1 MMRIEITI
9 PVLNEE
15 GSINEKIREL
25 DNYIEVNL
33 RDLGEIKI
41 IIADNGSTDGTILK
55 AQALER
61 ELERVEYLR
70 LEQRGVGLA
79 LKASWTKS
87 CADIVG
93 YMDLDLATDLKHV
106 RPALNKLINLE
117 AEIVTGSRLKS
128 GAKVIGRSRLRN
140 VTSFAFNKIVKS
152 VFAASFSDGMCGF
165 KFLQRRILDKL
176 ILNGAK
182 SDGWFFA
189 TEILVVSEFLKYRIY
204 DLPVIWTDD
213 PNSKV
218 KIIKLAIEY
227 IKQIMSLKKTLN
239 KIRVNC
245 EID

>member
-1 MMRIEITI
+1 MRIEITI

-15 GSINEKIREL
+15 SSINEKIKEL
-25 DNYIEVNL
+25 DNYIEVNI

-41 IIADNGSTDGTILK
+41 IIADNGSTDGTIFK

-61 ELERVEYLR
+61 ELGRVEYLR

-79 LKASWTKS
+79 LKASWTNS
-87 CADIVG
+87 SADIVG
-93 YMDLDLATDLKHV
+93 YMDLDLATDLKHI
-106 RPALNKLINLE
+106 RTAISKIIDLK

-128 GAKVIGRSRLRN
+128 GAKVIGRSPL
-140 VTSFAFNKIVKS
+140 TSFAFNKIVKS
-152 VFAASFSDGMCGF
+152 VFSTSFRDGMCGF
-165 KFLQRRILDKL
+165 KFLQRSILDKL

-189 TEILVVSEFLKYRIY
+189 TELLVVSEFLKYRIF

-213 PNSKV
+213 PNSKAR
-218 KIIKLAIEY
+218 IIKLAIEY
-227 IKQIMSLKKTLN
+227 IQQIMSLKKSLN
-239 KIRVNC
+239 KRRVNN

>member
-1 MMRIEITI
+1 MRIEITI

-15 GSINEKIREL
+15 SSINEKIKEL
-25 DNYIEVNL
+25 DNYIEVNI

-41 IIADNGSTDGTILK
+41 IIADNGSTDGTIFK

-61 ELERVEYLR
+61 ELGRVEYLR

-79 LKASWTKS
+79 LKASWTNS
-87 CADIVG
+87 SADIVG
-93 YMDLDLATDLKHV
+93 YMDLDLATDLKHI
-106 RPALNKLINLE
+106 RTAISKIIDLK

-128 GAKVIGRSRLRN
+128 GAKVIGRSPLRN
-140 VTSFAFNKIVKS
+140 FTSFAFNKIVKS
-152 VFAASFSDGMCGF
+152 VFSTSFSDGMCGF
-165 KFLQRRILDKL
+165 KFLQRSILDKL

-189 TEILVVSEFLKYRIY
+189 TELLVVSEFLKYRIF

-213 PNSKV
+213 PNSKAR
-218 KIIKLAIEY
+218 IIKLAIEY
-227 IKQIMSLKKTLN
+227 IQQIMSLKKSLN
-239 KIRVNC
+239 KRRVNN